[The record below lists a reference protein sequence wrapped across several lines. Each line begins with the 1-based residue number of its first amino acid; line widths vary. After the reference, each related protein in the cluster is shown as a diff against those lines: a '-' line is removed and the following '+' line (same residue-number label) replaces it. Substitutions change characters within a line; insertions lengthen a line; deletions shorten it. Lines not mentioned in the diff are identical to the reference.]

1 MRTETVLRGAYGRR
15 MTNDTAI
22 DWIRELDNQLSW
34 HWQHQ
39 LRPRLEGL
47 SDDEYFWEPVNGCW
61 NIRRRQDGAPGA
73 GAWTADWASPEPA
86 VPPVTT
92 IGWRLAHLIVG
103 VFGARNAAHFRG
115 PAVDYFTHEYAG
127 DAATA
132 LAQLDEAYDRWIT
145 GVRGMT
151 PDRLASPV
159 GEAEGEWAS
168 HPYVE
173 LVLHINREVLHH
185 GAEIALLRDLYRSR
199 PLTG

>member
-1 MRTETVLRGAYGRR
+1 MAAYGRS

-47 SDDEYFWEPVNGCW
+47 TDDEYFWEPVEGCW
-61 NIRRRQDGAPGA
+61 NIRPRHGTGPGA
-73 GAWTADWASPEPA
+73 GEWTADWADPEPP

-92 IGWRLAHLIVG
+92 IGWRLVHLIVG
-103 VFGARNAAHFRG
+103 VFGARNAAHFGG
-115 PAVDYFTHEYAG
+115 PPVDYFTHEYAG
-127 DAATA
+127 DASTA
-132 LAQLDEAYDRWIT
+132 LEQLDDGYHRWIA

-151 PDRLASPV
+151 PERLAAPV
-159 GEAEGEWAS
+159 GEAEGPWAA

-185 GAEIALLRDLYRSR
+185 GAEIALLRDLYRWR